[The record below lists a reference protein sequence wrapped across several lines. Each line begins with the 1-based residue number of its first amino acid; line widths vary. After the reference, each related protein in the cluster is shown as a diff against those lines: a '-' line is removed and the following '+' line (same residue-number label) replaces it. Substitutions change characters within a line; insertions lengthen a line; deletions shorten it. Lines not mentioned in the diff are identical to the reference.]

1 MNEDEELRK
10 IDLKQHTLSPV
21 SRKYLFR
28 IILYVIILTFLGFF
42 MYHVYN
48 RPNQPKKAPVNP
60 KDIKEIKGVTLMDS
74 V

>member
-1 MNEDEELRK
+1 MNEEDELRK

-21 SRKYLFR
+21 SRRYLFR
-28 IILYVIILTFLGFF
+28 IILYVIILTTLGFF
-42 MYHVYN
+42 MYYMYN
-48 RPNQPKKAPVNP
+48 RPTQTKKAPVDP